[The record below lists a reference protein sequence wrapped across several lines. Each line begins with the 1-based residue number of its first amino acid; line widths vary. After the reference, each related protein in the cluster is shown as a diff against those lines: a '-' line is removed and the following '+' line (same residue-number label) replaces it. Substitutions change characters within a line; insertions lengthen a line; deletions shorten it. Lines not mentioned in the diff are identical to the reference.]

1 MKKGMNINDSVHGLV
16 RLTAYEKKILCSP
29 EFNRLHDV
37 YQNSTV
43 FMTFPANRTKRFEH
57 SIGCMYLAS
66 EMFYRAV
73 LNSDDGTLDTFFSE
87 FGKEMQ
93 EIQKSLVKEKI
104 ANVIESVIINQ
115 DVCLCDDAY
124 VDTPDWK
131 DLLDVSV
138 GYTDGSLIPYNLK
151 EKYRI
156 VYLILIQSLRAAALL
171 HDVGHPPFSHIVE
184 SAINKAKNDVS
195 DARRLL
201 SGEDFEKTFNPERLK
216 VFENALN
223 SIKPGS
229 QLHEKMG
236 FAISRNVLSEIVTDN
251 RNSNNKEYA
260 CTSFFEQTVMLC
272 TLKILSDEGYFKYV
286 HAVID
291 ASLDCDRLDYVVRDY
306 RGSGINAGDLDYKR
320 IFNELK
326 LFYKSEKSES
336 GKPRFCIPAKAIG
349 AVENFL
355 KKRCNLYMDVI
366 YHHRVIKTDMLLEDV
381 VYRLILKYLKEKAR
395 EESSG
400 FDRRIT
406 VATPDDISGLWT
418 PLTGATRQ
426 ERAEKLTQWN
436 DSWLMVLLR
445 RIYYRDLFG
454 KDLSDLAEEDKI
466 IYIELTE
473 LLRNVRQFNSMIKR
487 REDYNF
493 VNMGI
498 ACILKE
504 RRDLMRQKLKE
515 TINRMKQLRRLNEKI
530 PNTLILLDSLT
541 KDENSFNILNM
552 LFKNLRQNKFMFD
565 SEYVKE
571 IVRNACRKF
580 SGDAYVK
587 VVFKTLGDGLS
598 RDANKKIYFY
608 GNDATYEI
616 EEISEIKSVLE
627 KETDSIPAFYFYVAP
642 GSEDKLNEN
651 KGEALLQ
658 LGKEIGTLLADG
670 FDRILDFLS
679 AKRKEQIGRAHV

>member
-326 LFYKSEKSES
+326 LIYKAEKSES

-541 KDENSFNILNM
+541 KDENFFNILNM

-679 AKRKEQIGRAHV
+679 AKRKRQTKEAG

>member
-1 MKKGMNINDSVHGLV
+1 MKKSMNINDSVHGLV

-73 LNSDDGTLDTFFSE
+73 LNSDDGTLDKFFSE

-93 EIQKSLVKEKI
+93 EIQKSLDKEKI
-104 ANVIESVIINQ
+104 ANVIKSVIINQ

-124 VDTPDWK
+124 LDTPDWK

-201 SGEDFEKTFNPERLK
+201 RGEDFEKTFNPERLN

-306 RGSGINAGDLDYKR
+306 RGSGINASDLDYKR

-326 LFYKSEKSES
+326 LIYKAEKSES

-400 FDRRIT
+400 FDKRIT

-679 AKRKEQIGRAHV
+679 AKRKRQTKEAG

>member
-93 EIQKSLVKEKI
+93 EIQKSLDKEKI

-124 VDTPDWK
+124 LDTPDWK

-326 LFYKSEKSES
+326 LIYKSEKSES

-454 KDLSDLAEEDKI
+454 KELSDLAEEDKI

-571 IVRNACRKF
+571 IVRDACRKF

-679 AKRKEQIGRAHV
+679 AKRKRQTKEAG

>member
-43 FMTFPANRTKRFEH
+43 FMTFPANKTKRFEH

-73 LNSDDGTLDTFFSE
+73 LNSDDGTLDKFFSE

-93 EIQKSLVKEKI
+93 EIQKSLDKEKI

-124 VDTPDWK
+124 LDTPDWK

-201 SGEDFEKTFNPERLK
+201 RGEDFEKTFNPERLN

-326 LFYKSEKSES
+326 LIYKAEKSES

-400 FDRRIT
+400 FDKRIT

-642 GSEDKLNEN
+642 RSEDKLNEN

-679 AKRKEQIGRAHV
+679 AKRKRQTKEAG

>member
-93 EIQKSLVKEKI
+93 EIQKSLDKEKI

-326 LFYKSEKSES
+326 LIYKSEKSES

-571 IVRNACRKF
+571 IVRDACRKF

-616 EEISEIKSVLE
+616 EEISEIKSVVE

-679 AKRKEQIGRAHV
+679 EKRKWQTKEAG

>member
-651 KGEALLQ
+651 KGEALLR

-679 AKRKEQIGRAHV
+679 AKRKRQTKEAG

>member
-454 KDLSDLAEEDKI
+454 KELSDLAEEDKI

-571 IVRNACRKF
+571 IVRDACRKF

-679 AKRKEQIGRAHV
+679 AKRKRQTKEAG

>member
-73 LNSDDGTLDTFFSE
+73 LNSDDGTLDKFFSE

-93 EIQKSLVKEKI
+93 EIQKSLDKEKI
-104 ANVIESVIINQ
+104 ANVIKSVIINQ

-124 VDTPDWK
+124 LDTPDWK

-201 SGEDFEKTFNPERLK
+201 SGEDFEKTFNPERLN

-326 LFYKSEKSES
+326 LIYKAEKSES

-679 AKRKEQIGRAHV
+679 AKRKRQTKEAG

>member
-37 YQNSTV
+37 YQNPTV

-679 AKRKEQIGRAHV
+679 AKRKRQTKEAG

>member
-272 TLKILSDEGYFKYV
+272 TLKILSHEGYFKYV

-679 AKRKEQIGRAHV
+679 AKRKRQTKEAG

>member
-93 EIQKSLVKEKI
+93 EIQKSLDKEKI

-326 LFYKSEKSES
+326 LIYKSEKSES

-454 KDLSDLAEEDKI
+454 KELSDLAEEDKI

-571 IVRNACRKF
+571 IVRDACRKF

-598 RDANKKIYFY
+598 SDANKKIYFY

-679 AKRKEQIGRAHV
+679 EKRKWQTKEAG

>member
-93 EIQKSLVKEKI
+93 EIQKSLDKEKI

-184 SAINKAKNDVS
+184 SAIDKAKNDVS

-201 SGEDFEKTFNPERLK
+201 RGEEFEKTFNPERLN

-326 LFYKSEKSES
+326 LIYKAEKSES

-454 KDLSDLAEEDKI
+454 KELSDLAEEDKI

-571 IVRNACRKF
+571 IVRDACRKF

-679 AKRKEQIGRAHV
+679 EKRKWQTKEAG

>member
-73 LNSDDGTLDTFFSE
+73 LNSDDGTLDKFFSE

-93 EIQKSLVKEKI
+93 EIQKSLDKEKI

-124 VDTPDWK
+124 VDTDDWK

-201 SGEDFEKTFNPERLK
+201 SGEDFEKTFNPERLN

-326 LFYKSEKSES
+326 LAYVPDIDS

-366 YHHRVIKTDMLLEDV
+366 FHHRVIKTDMLLEDV

-454 KDLSDLAEEDKI
+454 KELSDLAEEDKI

-571 IVRNACRKF
+571 IVRDACRKF

-679 AKRKEQIGRAHV
+679 EKRKWQTKEAG

>member
-73 LNSDDGTLDTFFSE
+73 LNSDDGTLDKFFSE

-93 EIQKSLVKEKI
+93 EIQKSLDKEKI
-104 ANVIESVIINQ
+104 SNVIESVIINQ

-124 VDTPDWK
+124 LDTPDWK

-326 LFYKSEKSES
+326 LIYKSEKNES

-400 FDRRIT
+400 FDKRIT

-679 AKRKEQIGRAHV
+679 AKRKRQTKEAG

>member
-326 LFYKSEKSES
+326 LIYKAEKSES

-642 GSEDKLNEN
+642 GSEGKLNEN

-658 LGKEIGTLLADG
+658 LGKKIGTLLADG

-679 AKRKEQIGRAHV
+679 AKRKRQTKEAG

>member
-73 LNSDDGTLDTFFSE
+73 LNSDDGTLDKFFSE

-93 EIQKSLVKEKI
+93 EIQKSLDKEKI

-124 VDTPDWK
+124 VDTDDWK

-201 SGEDFEKTFNPERLK
+201 SGEDFEKTFNPERLN

-326 LFYKSEKSES
+326 LAYVPDIDS

-366 YHHRVIKTDMLLEDV
+366 FHHRVIKTDMLLEDV

-679 AKRKEQIGRAHV
+679 AKRKRQTKEAG

>member
-598 RDANKKIYFY
+598 SDANKKIYFY
-608 GNDATYEI
+608 GNDATYAI

-651 KGEALLQ
+651 KGETLLQ

-670 FDRILDFLS
+670 FDRILDFLT
-679 AKRKEQIGRAHV
+679 AKRKRQTKEAG

>member
-201 SGEDFEKTFNPERLK
+201 SGEEFEKTFNPERLK

-679 AKRKEQIGRAHV
+679 AKRKWQTKEAG

>member
-201 SGEDFEKTFNPERLK
+201 SGEDFEKTFNPERLN

-326 LFYKSEKSES
+326 LAYVPDIDS

-366 YHHRVIKTDMLLEDV
+366 FHHRVIKTDMLLEDV

-571 IVRNACRKF
+571 IVRDACRKF

-679 AKRKEQIGRAHV
+679 AKRKWQTKEAG

>member
-201 SGEDFEKTFNPERLK
+201 SGEEFEKTFNPERLK

-679 AKRKEQIGRAHV
+679 AKRKRQTKEAG

>member
-1 MKKGMNINDSVHGLV
+1 MKKSMNINDSVHGLV

-73 LNSDDGTLDTFFSE
+73 LNSDDGTLDKFFSE

-93 EIQKSLVKEKI
+93 EIQKSLDKEKI

-326 LFYKSEKSES
+326 LIYKSEKSES

-679 AKRKEQIGRAHV
+679 AKRKRQTKEAG

>member
-93 EIQKSLVKEKI
+93 EIQKSLDKEKI

-326 LFYKSEKSES
+326 LIYKSEKSES

-454 KDLSDLAEEDKI
+454 KELSDLAEEDKI

-571 IVRNACRKF
+571 IVRDACRKF

-651 KGEALLQ
+651 KGEALL
-658 LGKEIGTLLADG
+658 
-670 FDRILDFLS
+670 
-679 AKRKEQIGRAHV
+679 

>member
-216 VFENALN
+216 VFEYALN

-326 LFYKSEKSES
+326 LIYKSEKSES

-454 KDLSDLAEEDKI
+454 KELSDLAEEDKI

-679 AKRKEQIGRAHV
+679 AKRKRQTKEAG

>member
-73 LNSDDGTLDTFFSE
+73 LNSDDGTLDKFFSE

-93 EIQKSLVKEKI
+93 EIQKSLDKEKI
-104 ANVIESVIINQ
+104 ANVIKSVIINQ

-124 VDTPDWK
+124 LDTPDWK

-201 SGEDFEKTFNPERLK
+201 RGEDFEKTFNPERLN

-326 LFYKSEKSES
+326 LIYKAEKSES

-355 KKRCNLYMDVI
+355 KKD
-366 YHHRVIKTDMLLEDV
+366 
-381 VYRLILKYLKEKAR
+381 A
-395 EESSG
+395 
-400 FDRRIT
+400 
-406 VATPDDISGLWT
+406 ISTWT
-418 PLTGATRQ
+418 
-426 ERAEKLTQWN
+426 
-436 DSWLMVLLR
+436 
-445 RIYYRDLFG
+445 
-454 KDLSDLAEEDKI
+454 
-466 IYIELTE
+466 
-473 LLRNVRQFNSMIKR
+473 
-487 REDYNF
+487 
-493 VNMGI
+493 
-498 ACILKE
+498 
-504 RRDLMRQKLKE
+504 
-515 TINRMKQLRRLNEKI
+515 
-530 PNTLILLDSLT
+530 
-541 KDENSFNILNM
+541 
-552 LFKNLRQNKFMFD
+552 
-565 SEYVKE
+565 
-571 IVRNACRKF
+571 
-580 SGDAYVK
+580 
-587 VVFKTLGDGLS
+587 
-598 RDANKKIYFY
+598 
-608 GNDATYEI
+608 
-616 EEISEIKSVLE
+616 
-627 KETDSIPAFYFYVAP
+627 
-642 GSEDKLNEN
+642 
-651 KGEALLQ
+651 
-658 LGKEIGTLLADG
+658 
-670 FDRILDFLS
+670 
-679 AKRKEQIGRAHV
+679 

>member
-454 KDLSDLAEEDKI
+454 KELSDLAEEDKI

-565 SEYVKE
+565 SEYVKK
-571 IVRNACRKF
+571 IVRDACRKF

-651 KGEALLQ
+651 RGETLLQ

-679 AKRKEQIGRAHV
+679 AKRKRQTKEAG

>member
-93 EIQKSLVKEKI
+93 EIQKSLDKEKI

-216 VFENALN
+216 VFEYALN

-679 AKRKEQIGRAHV
+679 AKRKRQTKEAG

>member
-406 VATPDDISGLWT
+406 VATPDDISGLWM

-445 RIYYRDLFG
+445 QIYYRDLFG

-679 AKRKEQIGRAHV
+679 AKRKRQTKEAG

>member
-73 LNSDDGTLDTFFSE
+73 LNSDDGTLDKFFSE

-93 EIQKSLVKEKI
+93 EIQKSLDKEKI
-104 ANVIESVIINQ
+104 SNVIKSVIINQ

-124 VDTPDWK
+124 LDTPDWK

-326 LFYKSEKSES
+326 LIYKSEKNES

-400 FDRRIT
+400 FDKRIT

-679 AKRKEQIGRAHV
+679 AKRKRQTKEAG

>member
-93 EIQKSLVKEKI
+93 EIQKSLDKEKI

-131 DLLDVSV
+131 DLLDFSV

-326 LFYKSEKSES
+326 LIYKSEKSES

-454 KDLSDLAEEDKI
+454 KELSDLAEEDKI

-571 IVRNACRKF
+571 IVRDACRKF

-679 AKRKEQIGRAHV
+679 EKRKWQTKEAG

>member
-93 EIQKSLVKEKI
+93 EIQKSLDKEKI

-326 LFYKSEKSES
+326 LIYKSEKSES

-454 KDLSDLAEEDKI
+454 KELSDLAEEDKI

-571 IVRNACRKF
+571 IVRDACGKF

-651 KGEALLQ
+651 KGETLLQ

-670 FDRILDFLS
+670 FDRILDFLT
-679 AKRKEQIGRAHV
+679 AKRKRQTKEAG

>member
-326 LFYKSEKSES
+326 LIYKAEKSES

-651 KGEALLQ
+651 KGETLLQ

-670 FDRILDFLS
+670 FDRILDFLT
-679 AKRKEQIGRAHV
+679 AKRKRQTKEAG

>member
-1 MKKGMNINDSVHGLV
+1 MKKSMNINDSVHGLV

-93 EIQKSLVKEKI
+93 EIQKSLDKEKI

-326 LFYKSEKSES
+326 LIYKAEKSES

-642 GSEDKLNEN
+642 GSEGKLNEN

-658 LGKEIGTLLADG
+658 LGKKIGTLLADG

-679 AKRKEQIGRAHV
+679 AKRKRQTKEAG

>member
-326 LFYKSEKSES
+326 LIYKAEKSES

-679 AKRKEQIGRAHV
+679 AKRKRQTKEAG

>member
-93 EIQKSLVKEKI
+93 EIQKSLDKEKI

-201 SGEDFEKTFNPERLK
+201 RGEDFEKTFNPERLK

-326 LFYKSEKSES
+326 LIYKAEKSES

-454 KDLSDLAEEDKI
+454 KELSDLAEEDKI

-571 IVRNACRKF
+571 IVRDACRKF

-679 AKRKEQIGRAHV
+679 EKRKWQTKEAG

>member
-216 VFENALN
+216 VFEYALN

-326 LFYKSEKSES
+326 LIYKSEKSES

-454 KDLSDLAEEDKI
+454 KELSDLAEEDKI

-571 IVRNACRKF
+571 IVRDACRKF

-679 AKRKEQIGRAHV
+679 AKRKWQTKEAG